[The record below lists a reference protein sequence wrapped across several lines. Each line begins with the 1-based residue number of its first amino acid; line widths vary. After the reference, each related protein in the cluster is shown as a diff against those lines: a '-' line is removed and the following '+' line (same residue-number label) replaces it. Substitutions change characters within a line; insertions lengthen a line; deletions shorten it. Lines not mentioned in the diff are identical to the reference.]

1 MASLSIASCFR
12 QGVRL
17 AETVSL
23 CYICMERRRIF
34 RGDGR
39 LSCEGLMDMETALV
53 VVFFAFLGASLGSFL
68 NVVAL
73 RSISGKSWSGTERSV
88 CASCGSVLE
97 WRDLIPLVS
106 WCLLRGK
113 CRRCGVRF
121 GVRYFIVEFIGALVG
136 GLLVWRWGVSI
147 TLLFALTAAYGLFLN
162 ALTDFE
168 DGYVFDIFPLAMGI
182 IGILLRLPGGWGG
195 ILDGLIGA
203 ALGFAIIA
211 CIILVSRGGMG
222 WGDATLAAGAGAIM
236 GWKMLLLT
244 LYSGFMA
251 GGILALLL
259 LLAGKVRRK
268 DAIPLVPF
276 LALGGF
282 FTLLAGPRVLLF
294 FGSAPGWPW

>member
-1 MASLSIASCFR
+1 
-12 QGVRL
+12 
-17 AETVSL
+17 
-23 CYICMERRRIF
+23 
-34 RGDGR
+34 
-39 LSCEGLMDMETALV
+39 METALV

-73 RSISGKSWSGTERSV
+73 RSISGKSWRGRERSV

-182 IGILLRLPGGWGG
+182 IGILLRLSGGWGG

-259 LLAGKVRRK
+259 LVAGKVRRK